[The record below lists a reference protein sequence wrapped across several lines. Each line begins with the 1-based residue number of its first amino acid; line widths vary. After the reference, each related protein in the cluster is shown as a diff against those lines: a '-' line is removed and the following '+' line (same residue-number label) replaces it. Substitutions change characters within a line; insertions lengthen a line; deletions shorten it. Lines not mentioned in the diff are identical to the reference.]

1 MFLTFLILDFD
12 YPNLD
17 KLGFR
22 MNLIEIN
29 EEKRFY
35 RVVPWGI
42 DTEEFKAKNDNG

>member
-1 MFLTFLILDFD
+1 MILSILIIGFD

-42 DTEEFKAKNDNG
+42 DTEEFKAQNDNG